1 MLLLIALLLL
11 FMIPIALL
19 ALENTKLRAGYLWF
33 LALGSA
39 LAVWVLVIFS
49 RVQLPIQIVLMR
61 WQPDSLFMFT
71 PTLLLDEISWTYA
84 AVLAVYPL
92 VILLTDIIQVENIDS
107 QAWAATL
114 GIAGLSLL
122 AVLAENP
129 LTLML
134 AWTMM
139 DLAEMVM
146 LLQRVSHSQQRERVI
161 ITFSVRQMG
170 VFFLLTAAMV
180 AQVRGEYLTFKNIPA
195 DISGILLLAVGLRL
209 GVLPPHQPFFQE
221 PPLRRGL
228 GTMVRLASVASS
240 LTLLARLA
248 VVGVPLTW
256 QPYLLVVAVL
266 AALYSSFAWIQ
277 AKDELDG
284 RPFWILGMATF
295 SLIAAV
301 RNMPAAS
308 IAWGIALLSVGG
320 VLFLA
325 SYRSRFISMIAIFG
339 LLGIS
344 ALPYTPLW
352 PGGSL
357 YGQLNVGFLAAFVV
371 SHALMLVGYLQ
382 HSRRRNPEN
391 ENIEPWMKIL
401 YPLGLILLIL
411 NHWGISWMSVALLP
425 DALLRSNLWWIG
437 FVVVGIVGLIALLA
451 SRGISLQQPI
461 FSTFR
466 SVLSLEWMYRFFW
479 WLYRTLARGFGIIS
493 QIFEGE
499 GGILWAI
506 LILILLVSIMQQSGG
521 AS

>member
-11 FMIPIALL
+11 FIIPLVLL
-19 ALENTKLRAGYLWF
+19 VLENTKLRAGYLWF

-39 LAVWVLVIFS
+39 LAVWVLVMFS

-61 WQPDSLFMFT
+61 WQPDTYFMFT

-84 AVLAVYPL
+84 AALAVYPL
-92 VILLTDIIQVENIDS
+92 AILLTDIIQVENIDS
-107 QAWAATL
+107 QAWATTL

-139 DLAEMVM
+139 DLAEMMM
-146 LLQRVSHSQQRERVI
+146 LLQRVSHSQQRERVV

-170 VFFLLTAAMV
+170 VFFLLAAAMI
-180 AQVRGEYLTFKNIPA
+180 AQVRGEYLTFKNIPD

-209 GVLPPHQPFFQE
+209 GVLPPHQPFLQE

-240 LTLLARLA
+240 LALLARLA
-248 VVGVPLTW
+248 VVGVPISW
-256 QPYLLVVAVL
+256 QPYLLVMAVL

-295 SLIAAV
+295 SLVAAV

-308 IAWGIALLSVGG
+308 IAWGVALLSVGG

-325 SYRSRFISMIAIFG
+325 SYRSRFISVIAIFG
-339 LLGIS
+339 LLSIS

-352 PGGSL
+352 PGSSL
-357 YGQLNVGFLAAFVV
+357 YGELKSVFLAAFVV
-371 SHALMLVGYLQ
+371 FHALMLVGYLQ
-382 HSRRRNPEN
+382 HSRWRNAKTET
-391 ENIEPWMKIL
+391 IEPWMKIL

-411 NHWGISWMSVALLP
+411 NHWGIAWMSAALQP
-425 DALLRSNLWWIG
+425 AAPGSSGLWWIG
-437 FVVVGIVGLIALLA
+437 FVVIGIVGLIALLVL
-451 SRGISLQQPI
+451 RGISFQQPI
-461 FSTFR
+461 FSTLR
-466 SVLSLEWMYRFFW
+466 SVLSLEWMYRLFW
-479 WLYRTLARGFGIIS
+479 WFYRTLARGFGIIS

-521 AS
+521 TS